1 MAGKPRI
8 QTCLFVDVRPM
19 KATKTEDETSG
30 ECEVDFWEFGDGD
43 VG

>member
-1 MAGKPRI
+1 MAGRPRI
-8 QTCLFVDVRPM
+8 RTCLFVDVRPV

-30 ECEVDFWEFGDGD
+30 ECEVDFVEIGDGN